1 MMKLKFA
8 CCRLRSF
15 PLLLVALVLLVLP
28 TTITA
33 LFAED
38 AGVMDFRI
46 ATTGHGVTR
55 FAQLVAAASEDENSN
70 ELEYLVTSDVGNTGM
85 PSSSCY
91 VATRNA
97 SNGNVLWRR
106 NVCSVASS
114 SSEQQQQ
121 SHALAV
127 VSSSFVVTMDH
138 QGVVQS
144 WRLTDGH
151 LIWETN
157 VQSSSSH
164 PQVWETEKDGQTF
177 VAVGSGLVLDP
188 ATGRQVDGVRAG
200 SASPPSDNKK
210 MMEASCPGLLQVSIH
225 KDRLSLSSGSSSSS
239 SSLSFTGDEFLPDGD
254 DIAAFVTLSCSDNTS
269 SMNALLSTASGTT
282 TSFIFTL
289 DTSSNQVSTRVAW
302 TAEEGLSSVSSAVFL
317 DASHMGVDDLN
328 FNFEQQST
336 KNSILQETL
345 SLSSRLWSQLDE
357 ILSLVRVS
365 DNSSSELSS
374 VDDHTFGFVK
384 VLSLL
389 SQKAHRVWGMS
400 TSGSNRGDILW
411 SVDLPKNAEWHR
423 LVHGT
428 TNAPKATHGINGG
441 THSREILV
449 LSATPSS
456 MEWTCVDGTNGVVNA
471 EGSTP
476 IYSKVAQVIPIFGAS
491 ELCRQAAVLLLEDE
505 SIVLVPTDDQAE
517 KLVADHIAS
526 SSNGVYTHSIDEKDA
541 SLSSFRIAANPD
553 GSFSTIRVGQTS
565 FSGEKILKVSYPV
578 RDEVIHSMSTILG
591 DNSLLLKYLNPHMAM
606 VVTATQKDETKRGD
620 LSSAVGKK
628 EGKSKKR
635 KPVGAGESS
644 SSSAVVEEASSAVE
658 IPNMFVNLVDTISG
672 RILHRVSHINVDVTK
687 PIAATITENWVVYSF
702 TNQKTRRTELGV
714 LTLHEGMIDSKG
726 LTFFSS
732 PEQSTTFSSFD
743 TRESKPVV
751 LSKLYTYPKAITAL
765 GTTLTRAGISNKRIV
780 IASADGK
787 ISMVDRKML
796 ETRRPTGDV
805 RDAEKAEGLY
815 Q

>member
-1 MMKLKFA
+1 MMKWNCA
-8 CCRLRSF
+8 GCRLRSF
-15 PLLLVALVLLVLP
+15 PLLLALVLVLVLP

-55 FAQLVAAASEDENSN
+55 FAQLVVAASEED
-70 ELEYLVTSDVGNTGM
+70 ELEYLVTSDVGNTGGGGT
-85 PSSSCY
+85 PSSSSCY

-97 SNGNVLWRR
+97 SNGNLLWRR
-106 NVCSVASS
+106 NVCS
-114 SSEQQQQ
+114 SSEQQQ

-127 VSSSFVVTMDH
+127 VASDFVVTMDH
-138 QGVVQS
+138 QGVVKS
-144 WRLTDGH
+144 WRLSDGH
-151 LIWETN
+151 LVWETN

-188 ATGRQVDGVRAG
+188 ATGQQVDGVRAG
-200 SASPPSDNKK
+200 SASPSDKK
-210 MMEASCPGLLQVSIH
+210 METSTASCPGLLQVTIH
-225 KDRLSLSSGSSSSS
+225 KDRFSLSSGSSSS

-526 SSNGVYTHSIDEKDA
+526 SSNGVYAHSIDEKDA

-578 RDEVIHSMSTILG
+578 RDEVIHSMSAILG

-635 KPVGAGESS
+635 KPVGAGE